1 MTRRSVAS
9 ILLALLLV
17 GCQSVDVEPAK
28 NSLMIPAQWRTA
40 VGPDSPTE
48 QLWWRNFHDNDLN
61 RYVDQALQNNSDV
74 LIARERVNEY
84 QARVYAADGSLFPS
98 LDASAGGTRARSQ
111 SAATGLPVYSTLYKG
126 SLTASYD
133 VDIWGVNRSTSNA
146 AQASL
151 DAQKAA
157 AAAADLTVAS
167 SVASGYVTLLSLDEQ
182 LRVTRS
188 TLKSRE
194 EAFNLAKRQ
203 FETGYSSRLELMQS
217 DSELRST
224 RAQIPLLQHQI
235 AQQENA
241 LSLLVGTNPAGLPRN
256 PHFESVTPLT
266 LPSQLPSSLLNRRPD
281 IVQAQ
286 RQLIATDATLAASR
300 ASLLPS
306 IDLTATGSIQDRTL
320 SDLLDNPLQLW
331 SVGGSILAPLLNRQA
346 LNAQVDISQS
356 QRNQALYSYEKTVRN
371 AFREVNDSLDAIA
384 RYQEQLTELS
394 AQQDVA
400 QETLRIAQNRY
411 RNGYSSYLDVLDA
424 QRTLFSVQTNVV
436 QVKNNLLLAQIDLY
450 KALGG
455 GWSELEKNKL
465 AGLAEHDVAAMA

>member
-1 MTRRSVAS
+1 MTLRPVACA
-9 ILLALLLV
+9 LVALWLA
-17 GCQSVDVEPAK
+17 GCQSADISPAK
-28 NSLMIPAQWRTA
+28 NSLQIPAQWRAAT
-40 VGPDSPTE
+40 GPASPAE
-48 QLWWRNFHDNDLN
+48 QLWWRNFHDNHLN
-61 RYVDQALQNNSDV
+61 RYVDQALKNNSDV
-74 LIARERVNEY
+74 LIARERINEY
-84 QARVYAADGSLFPS
+84 QARVYAADSSLFPS
-98 LDASAGGTRARSQ
+98 LDAGVSGTRARAQ
-111 SAATGLPVYSTLYKG
+111 SATTGLPVYSTLYKG

-133 VDIWGVNRSTSNA
+133 VDIWGVNRSTANA
-146 AQASL
+146 AEATL
-151 DAQKAA
+151 EAQKAA

-182 LRVTRS
+182 LRVTQS
-188 TLKSRE
+188 TVKSRE
-194 EAFNLAKRQ
+194 DALALAKRQ

-235 AQQENA
+235 AVQENA
-241 LSLLVGTNPAGLPRN
+241 LSQLLGDNPGEVARSDSFSSL
-256 PHFESVTPLT
+256 TPLQ

-281 IVQAQ
+281 IVQAE
-286 RQLIATDATLAASR
+286 RQLIAADATLAASR

-306 IDLTATGSIQDRTL
+306 INLTATGSVQDRTL
-320 SDLLDNPLQLW
+320 PGLLDNPLQLW
-331 SVGGSILAPLLNRQA
+331 SLGGSILAPLLNRQA

-356 QRNQALYSYEKTVRN
+356 QRNQALYAYEKTVRN
-371 AFREVNDSLDAIA
+371 AFREVNDSLDAIT
-384 RYQEQLTELS
+384 RYQEQLTELL

-424 QRTLFSVQTNVV
+424 QRTLFSVQTSVV

-455 GWSELEKNKL
+455 GWR
-465 AGLAEHDVAAMA
+465 

>member
-1 MTRRSVAS
+1 MTLRPIAG
-9 ILLALLLV
+9 LLIMAFLA

-28 NSLMIPAQWRTA
+28 SSLHIPAQWRATS
-40 VGPDSPTE
+40 GPASPTE
-48 QLWWRNFHDNDLN
+48 QLWWRNFHDSNLN
-61 RYVDQALQNNSDV
+61 RYVDQALKNNSDV
-74 LIARERVNEY
+74 LIARERINEY

-98 LDASAGGTRARSQ
+98 LDAGVTGTRARSQ
-111 SAATGLPVYSTLYKG
+111 SAATGLPVYGTLYKG

-133 VDIWGVNRSTSNA
+133 VDIWGVNRSTSRA
-146 AQASL
+146 AEASL
-151 DAQKAA
+151 EAQKAA

-217 DSELRST
+217 DSELRAT
-224 RAQIPLLQHQI
+224 RAQVPLLQHQI

-241 LSLLVGTNPAGLPRN
+241 LSVLLGDNPGAVKRGEFAQL
-256 PHFESVTPLT
+256 TPLR
-266 LPSQLPSSLLNRRPD
+266 LPSQLPSTLLNRRPD

-286 RQLIATDATLAASR
+286 RQLVAADATLASSQAQ
-300 ASLLPS
+300 LLPS
-306 IDLTATGSIQDRTL
+306 INLTATGSLQDRTL
-320 SDLLDNPLQLW
+320 PDLLDNPLRLW

-346 LNAQVDISQS
+346 LNAQVDVSMA
-356 QRNQALYSYEKTVRN
+356 QRNQALYSYEKTVRG
-371 AFREVNDSLDAIA
+371 AFKEVNDSLDAIS
-384 RYQEQLTELS
+384 RYGEQLAEL
-394 AQQDVA
+394 QGQVA
-400 QETLRIAQNRY
+400 VAEETLRIAQNRY

-424 QRTLFSVQTNVV
+424 QRTLFSTQLSVV

-450 KALGG
+450 RALGG
-455 GWSELEKNKL
+455 GWMN
-465 AGLAEHDVAAMA
+465 A